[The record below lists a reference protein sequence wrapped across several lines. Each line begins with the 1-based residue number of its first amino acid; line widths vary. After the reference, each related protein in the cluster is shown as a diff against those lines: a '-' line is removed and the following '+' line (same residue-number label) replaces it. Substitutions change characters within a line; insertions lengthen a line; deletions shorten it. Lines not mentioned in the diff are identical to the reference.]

1 MYVEITISRCCS
13 QRIKFSYLLFQYL
26 TSKEVAIN
34 LVPLHLLNIYLKL
47 LHKEQLTMNIFYKPV
62 LWVLHTELRGG
73 DYVLS
78 TIINYQF
85 DHYLADIFVL
95 TSLNQMIVLVKS
107 FEKEIVTTLESK
119 KADNLVKELR
129 TQERK
134 QFHYER
140 RINELDSIY

>member
-1 MYVEITISRCCS
+1 
-13 QRIKFSYLLFQYL
+13 
-26 TSKEVAIN
+26 
-34 LVPLHLLNIYLKL
+34 
-47 LHKEQLTMNIFYKPV
+47 
-62 LWVLHTELRGG
+62 
-73 DYVLS
+73 
-78 TIINYQF
+78 
-85 DHYLADIFVL
+85 
-95 TSLNQMIVLVKS
+95 MIVLVKS